1 MFTAWGLAIVLAA
14 AQQPPAPQQPSAP
27 PPSAKPPAA
36 QQATTPQ
43 VDRTTLSGSATYTYN
58 NLKGFILRSAEK
70 MPPDQF
76 GFQPTPEVRSFA
88 QILAHIADGNYLLCS
103 PALGEDNPNGKA
115 MDAIEK
121 QKFALEPLLAK
132 LKDSFTYC
140 DRAYA
145 ALTDANATDIVPLMT
160 SKRPRVGVLWF
171 HIAHAFE
178 HYGNLVTYLRIKGIV
193 PPSSE
198 R

>member
-1 MFTAWGLAIVLAA
+1 MYTSWGLAIVLAA
-14 AQQPPAPQQPSAP
+14 AQQAPAQQ
-27 PPSAKPPAA
+27 PPAA
-36 QQATTPQ
+36 QI
-43 VDRTTLSGSATYTYN
+43 DRTTMSGSASYTYN
-58 NLKGFILRSAEK
+58 GIKGFILRSAEK
-70 MPPDQF
+70 MPVDQF
-76 GFQPTPEVRSFA
+76 GFQPTPEVRSFG

-103 PALGEDNPNGKA
+103 PALGEANPSGTV

-121 QKFALEPLLAK
+121 EKLGREALIAK

-145 ALTDANATDIVPLMT
+145 GLTDANAGDTVPLMT
-160 SKRPRVGVLWF
+160 SKRPRVALLWF
-171 HIAHAFE
+171 HISHAFE
-178 HYGNLVTYLRIKGIV
+178 HYGNLVTYMRLKGIV

>member
-1 MFTAWGLAIVLAA
+1 MMTAWALAIVLAA
-14 AQQPPAPQQPSAP
+14 SQQPAAQQPT
-27 PPSAKPPAA
+27 AKPPAA
-36 QQATTPQ
+36 EQQAAKPAAPQ
-43 VDRTTLSGSATYTYN
+43 MDRTTLSGGATYTYS
-58 NLKGFILRSAEK
+58 NLKGYILKSAEK
-70 MPPDQF
+70 MPPEQF
-76 GFQPTPEVRSFA
+76 GFQPTPEVRSFG
-88 QILAHIADGNYLLCS
+88 QILAHVADGNYLLCS
-103 PALGEDNPNGKA
+103 PALGEENPGGKV

-121 QKFALEPLLAK
+121 EKLGRDALIAK

-145 ALTDANATDIVPLMT
+145 GLTDANATDLVPLMT

-171 HIAHAFE
+171 HIAHTFE
-178 HYGNLVTYLRIKGIV
+178 HYGNLVTYMRLKGIV